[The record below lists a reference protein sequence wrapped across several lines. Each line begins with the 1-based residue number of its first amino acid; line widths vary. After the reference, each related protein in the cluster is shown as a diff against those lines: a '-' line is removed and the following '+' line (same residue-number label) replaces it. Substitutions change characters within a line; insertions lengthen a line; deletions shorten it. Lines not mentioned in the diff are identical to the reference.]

1 MTVAKLENMCMI
13 STLKNGKRYA
23 EWSKLYS
30 LTVVT
35 TGENSCV
42 LQIQCSDH
50 KLLYSLTV
58 VTTGENNCVLQ
69 IQCSDHK
76 LLYSL
81 TVVTTGENNCVLQI
95 QCSDHKLLYSLAVVT
110 TGENNCVLQCSDH
123 KLLHVQS
130 DNLHL
135 QMTACSPPQ
144 TNNSTQCQAM
154 LTQRHNG

>member
-50 KLLYSLTV
+50 KLLYSL
-58 VTTGENNCVLQ
+58 
-69 IQCSDHK
+69 
-76 LLYSL
+76 
-81 TVVTTGENNCVLQI
+81 
-95 QCSDHKLLYSLAVVT
+95 AVVT

-123 KLLHVQS
+123 KLLRVQS

>member
-35 TGENSCV
+35 TGEN
-42 LQIQCSDH
+42 
-50 KLLYSLTV
+50 
-58 VTTGENNCVLQ
+58 
-69 IQCSDHK
+69 
-76 LLYSL
+76 
-81 TVVTTGENNCVLQI
+81 NCVLQI

-110 TGENNCVLQCSDH
+110 TGENNSVLQIQCSDH

-130 DNLHL
+130 G
-135 QMTACSPPQ
+135 CSYSQ
-144 TNNSTQCQAM
+144 TICIYK
-154 LTQRHNG
+154 